1 MSQSDDDLPAEK
13 QFPIFD
19 PVELIEASRRVRSS
33 PSGDWRPGQIAATF
47 TVTLSRQQVIGLTWA
62 GHRKS
67 RRKLTDAEALQE
79 EIDRVTQKAG
89 NEAVKLIHDRFHP
102 WLHMMAVARVLQKKK
117 PKTPE

>member
-33 PSGDWRPGQIAATF
+33 PSGDWRPGH
-47 TVTLSRQQVIGLTWA
+47 IGLTWA

-67 RRKLTDAEALQE
+67 RRKLTDAEALKE
-79 EIDRVTQKAG
+79 EIDRVTQKTG